1 MNSHY
6 MNEIFQTIVQV
17 LNAKIQKTIW
27 KGKNMW
33 EGIVNHTDKI
43 SLFIKIKFDQES
55 NRLLF

>member
-17 LNAKIQKTIW
+17 LIQKKIW

-33 EGIVNHTDKI
+33 EGTVNHIDKI

-55 NRLLF
+55 NSLLF

>member
-1 MNSHY
+1 

-17 LNAKIQKTIW
+17 LNPIVQKTIW

-33 EGIVNHTDKI
+33 EGIVNHADKI

>member
-17 LNAKIQKTIW
+17 LNPIVQKTIW

-33 EGIVNHTDKI
+33 EGIVNHADKI